1 MKSLILS
8 ILSIFSVAG
17 SLIAPVERELWPAPE
32 PVEFEVNGRPAA
44 YQPRVEAC
52 NKAVETFTDQYTD
65 HWYEAMEECVY
76 LDPDYLTAVGEAE

>member
-8 ILSIFSVAG
+8 ILSIFSVW
-17 SLIAPVERELWPAPE
+17 SQPE
-32 PVEFEVNGRPAA
+32 PVKFEVKGRPAA

-65 HWYEAMEECVY
+65 HWYEAMEACVY
-76 LDPDYLTAVGEAE
+76 LDADYLTPVTYDEGPVAEGDI